1 MYYGQIGGWWSNMG
15 FWIDWCKN

>member
-1 MYYGQIGGWWSNMG
+1 MSQCIMDKIGNLV